1 LPGSDSI
8 MWTIK
13 FRNGNIKRFKFPTRT
28 VNPGEV
34 NIFAGEG
41 EAKADISKIKDQG
54 FFTHQAKGRQ
64 LPVPA

>member
-1 LPGSDSI
+1 
-8 MWTIK
+8 
-13 FRNGNIKRFKFPTRT
+13 